1 MAILNSLLG
10 IVVILLV
17 AYLCSNNRR
26 KIRFRIISLAL
37 LLQILFAVC
46 MLYLPFGKKI
56 MMWMADKVT
65 ALLDYTQ
72 QGTTFLLGGLATD
85 KMYDL
90 FGADGFIFVFKVL
103 PVLIFLSAL
112 SALFFHLGI
121 MQKLIVIIGG
131 GLHKLLGTSRA
142 ESMSAAANIFL
153 GVTEAPLV
161 IRPYLKYLSSSE
173 FFTILVGGIAS
184 IAGTVLLGYAQYG
197 VNIEYLLA
205 ASFMSAPAGILFAK
219 LFFPETGVTS
229 DAHTSSQSITMEKSE
244 YRNSIDA
251 VTQGASIGVS
261 MALNIG
267 GMLLALLAIIAM
279 FDGITVWFSSF
290 FGYSVSLTQIIGWLF
305 APVAWLIG
313 VDWSEAQF
321 AGQLLGQKVLFNEFI
336 AYANLQPYLEGATL
350 AATNE
355 ALSHKT
361 QIVMSFALCGFT
373 NIGTIGIAIG
383 GIGAMCP
390 ERRGELTSIAFKA
403 FGAAILANLMNGAI
417 AGLIIG

>member
-1 MAILNSLLG
+1 MSILNSLLG
-10 IVVILLV
+10 IAVILLV

-26 KIRFRIISLAL
+26 RISLRLVSIAL
-37 LLQILFAVC
+37 LMQFSFAFC
-46 MLYLPFGKKI
+46 MLYLPVGKQV

-72 QGTTFLLGGLATD
+72 TGTQFLLGGLATD
-85 KMYDL
+85 KMFDL
-90 FGADGFIFVFKVL
+90 LGADGFIFVFKVL
-103 PVLIFLSAL
+103 PVLVFLSAL
-112 SALFFHLGI
+112 SALLFHIGI
-121 MQKLIVIIGG
+121 MQKLIILIGG
-131 GLHKLLGTSRA
+131 ALHRLLGTSRA
-142 ESMSAAANIFL
+142 ESMSSAANIFL

-197 VNIEYLLA
+197 VKIEYLLA
-205 ASFMSAPAGILFAK
+205 ASFMSAPAGLLFAK
-219 LFFPETGVTS
+219 IFFPETKENSDKHTTATS
-229 DAHTSSQSITMEKSE
+229 MKGEKSE

-261 MALNIG
+261 MALNIA

-279 FDGITVWFSSF
+279 FDGIMMWATSF
-290 FGYSVSLTQIIGWLF
+290 TGYEVSLTQLIGWLF
-305 APVAWLIG
+305 SPVAWLLG
-313 VDWSEAQF
+313 VDWQEAQF

-336 AYANLQPYLEGATL
+336 AYANLQPYLDGSILPATG
-350 AATNE
+350 E
-355 ALSHKT
+355 ALSAKT
-361 QIVMSFALCGFT
+361 QVILSFALCGFT

-403 FGAAILANLMNGAI
+403 FGAAILANLMNGAV
-417 AGLIIG
+417 AGLILG